1 MSISVEQITKV
12 IVNQLNRDQTL
23 TELNNVMKKLNM
35 APEQALKI
43 ATLVAEYARQKGG
56 SEDQIVAYAV
66 DAYKATVY
74 QQMQRSGNQY
84 NDDRHTRLT
93 KAWEEVSNI
102 LQQVRKAQENSLG
115 GNAGG
120 LLGGGSSSGGI
131 RVTDGLT
138 LSNQPSGG
146 VRVGG
151 TGNGISVIAP
161 SAEIDL
167 VNDPLLS
174 PQTTTQPAAPQQQAP
189 APITVEVPQ
198 TASQLEPTRQFN
210 VPVNDTLGAAISE
223 RQPAN
228 TNSPVNNILQ
238 EIDVEDYK
246 LHELKTPEAKMTI
259 PAKEANSRIKQSV
272 FAETRDWA
280 SPLQDLFNGKEEVV
294 FYQGADLIVRARD
307 SYRAYLVGVNKDM
320 QDKVRQFVAKH
331 DALKGELDDLYAIDD
346 VERLI
351 TKVQNI
357 LTDMRKNTISL
368 HDYAVENS
376 DESEVVVSEV
386 ARFANAYMA
395 NITLLV
401 HNALALGT
409 NRGTE
414 VPTINGTIELERA
427 PDDITFFAKDLFAA
441 TAGDNG
447 VSEHEDW
454 FRDLF
459 LMVATSLRKL
469 TIKLSDSA
477 STINLIQSL
486 ITIVVPGLYNSVEKH
501 DVVTVASLGNTA
513 DPVVSIYEA
522 ILEEQPHVQVMMQ
535 LPQQTYLLL
544 SNGEKT
550 AAVHY

>member
-1 MSISVEQITKV
+1 MSITVEQITKV
-12 IVNQLNRDQTL
+12 IVGQLDRDQTL

-35 APEQALKI
+35 SPDQALKI
-43 ATLVAEYARQKGG
+43 ATHVAEYARLKGG
-56 SEDQIVAYAV
+56 NNDQIAAYAI

-74 QQMQRSGNQY
+74 QQMQRSGNAY
-84 NDDRHTRLT
+84 NDDRHNRLC
-93 KAWEEVSNI
+93 KAWEEVANI
-102 LQQVRKAQENSLG
+102 LAQIRKAQENSLG
-115 GNAGG
+115 GSAGG
-120 LLGGGSSSGGI
+120 LLGGGNSGGGI
-131 RVTDGLT
+131 RVTEGLT

-167 VNDPLLS
+167 VHDPLLS
-174 PQTTTQPAAPQQQAP
+174 PAAPQQAP
-189 APITVEVPQ
+189 QQTAPVTVEVSQPV
-198 TASQLEPTRQFN
+198 AQLEPTGQFN
-210 VPVNDTLGAAISE
+210 VPVNDTLGAAIGE
-223 RQPAN
+223 QPNAN

-259 PAKEANSRIKQSV
+259 PAKEANSRIKQST

-280 SPLQDLFNGKEEVV
+280 SPLQELFNGNEEVV

-320 QDKVRQFVAKH
+320 QDKVRQFVAMH
-331 DALKGELDDLYAIDD
+331 DTLKGELDDLYGIDD

-351 TKVQNI
+351 AKVQDI
-357 LTDMRKNTISL
+357 LARLRRNTVEL
-368 HDYAVENS
+368 HDYAVEHS

-414 VPTINGTIELERA
+414 VPTIKGTIELERA

-459 LMVATSLRKL
+459 LMVGTSLRKL

-486 ITIVVPGLYNSVEKH
+486 ITIVVPGLYHSVEKH

-535 LPQQTYLLL
+535 LPQQTYMLL